1 MLERYLLLWLTASSY
16 VAFRWPSLWASLP
29 AQFTESLTSPWLVD
43 PFVASKS
50 ILPWLITVTM
60 FCIGLMLP
68 REEIRQV
75 FRRWPT
81 VFTGTAI
88 QYSVMPLL
96 AFSMGRLFGLTGD
109 TFIGIVMV
117 GCVPG
122 AMASN
127 VLTLN
132 ARGNTSYSVSLTTA
146 ATLLS
151 PLAVPAVLGLALS
164 TTEGIDKKV
173 LTDAGVTLLL
183 TVVLPVVAGHLLTH
197 RFPALETKSRWAGV
211 LIANLAIL
219 WIIAAVVGLTRDKL
233 AQFDVV
239 IVGALLG
246 VNLLGY
252 TAGYAGGLG
261 LKLDESMRR
270 ALTLEV
276 GMQNAGLGAML
287 ATELFSDK
295 PGVAIAPAMYTF
307 GCMLTGTI
315 LARIWA
321 GRSSH
326 HAPRD
331 ESGTKEE
338 PDASQT

>member
-1 MLERYLLLWLTASSY
+1 
-16 VAFRWPSLWASLP
+16 
-29 AQFTESLTSPWLVD
+29 
-43 PFVASKS
+43 
-50 ILPWLITVTM
+50 
-60 FCIGLMLP
+60 
-68 REEIRQV
+68 
-75 FRRWPT
+75 
-81 VFTGTAI
+81 
-88 QYSVMPLL
+88 
-96 AFSMGRLFGLTGD
+96 
-109 TFIGIVMV
+109 
-117 GCVPG
+117 
-122 AMASN
+122 
-127 VLTLN
+127 
-132 ARGNTSYSVSLTTA
+132 
-146 ATLLS
+146 
-151 PLAVPAVLGLALS
+151 
-164 TTEGIDKKV
+164 
-173 LTDAGVTLLL
+173 
-183 TVVLPVVAGHLLTH
+183 
-197 RFPALETKSRWAGV
+197 V

>member
-1 MLERYLLLWLTASSY
+1 MLERYLLLWLTASSG
-16 VAFRWPSLWASLP
+16 VAFFWPDLMASLP
-29 AQFTESLTSPWLVD
+29 TRLSESPGTPSPLWIAD

-50 ILPWLITVTM
+50 GLPWLITVTM

-81 VFTGTAI
+81 VFAGTAI
-88 QYSVMPLL
+88 QYLVMPLL
-96 AFSMGRLFGLTGD
+96 AFVAGKLFGLTGD
-109 TFIGIVMV
+109 AFIGIVMV

-132 ARGNTSYSVSLTTA
+132 ARGNTSYSVSLTTT

-151 PLAVPAVLGLALS
+151 PLAVPIVMALS
-164 TTEGIDKKV
+164 LSAAQGVDRSV
-173 LTDAGVTLLL
+173 LVNSSFALLK
-183 TVVLPVVAGHLLTH
+183 TVVLPVLFGHGLT
-197 RFPALETKSRWAGV
+197 RCFPALEEKSRSFGV

-219 WIIAAVVGLTRDKL
+219 WIIATVVGLTRKEL
-233 AQFDVV
+233 AQFDLA
-239 IVGALLG
+239 IVGALLF
-246 VNLLGY
+246 VNILGY
-252 TAGYAGGLG
+252 VAGYAGGWG
-261 LKLDESMRR
+261 MKLEEPMRR

-276 GMQNAGLGAML
+276 GMQNAGLGATL
-287 ATELFSDK
+287 ATLLFSEM

-315 LARIWA
+315 LARFWA
-321 GRSSH
+321 NRSSLT
-326 HAPRD
+326 AIG
-331 ESGTKEE
+331 GT
-338 PDASQT
+338 QQL

>member
-16 VAFRWPSLWASLP
+16 VAFRWPNLMASLP
-29 AQFTESLTSPWLVD
+29 PRFTESLGSPYFSWIVD
-43 PFVASKS
+43 PFVASQPV
-50 ILPWLITVTM
+50 LPWLIAITM

-68 REEIRQV
+68 RDEVRQV

-81 VFTGTAI
+81 VFAGTAI

-96 AFSMGRLFGLTGD
+96 AFAAGKLFGLSGD
-109 TFIGIVMV
+109 AFLGIVMV

-151 PLAVPAVLGLALS
+151 PLAVPLVLGLALS
-164 TTEGIDKKV
+164 TTEGVDRSV
-173 LTDAGVTLLL
+173 LVNSSFALLK
-183 TVVLPVVAGHLLTH
+183 TVVLPVLAGHALT
-197 RFPALETKSRWAGV
+197 RCFPALESKSRGIGV
-211 LIANLAIL
+211 LVANLAIL
-219 WIIAAVVGLTRDKL
+219 WIIATVVGLTREPL
-233 AQFDVV
+233 AQFDVA
-239 IVGALLG
+239 ILGALLI
-246 VNLLGY
+246 VNVLGY
-252 TAGYAGGLG
+252 AAGYAGGWG
-261 LKLDESMRR
+261 LKLEEPMRR

-276 GMQNAGLGAML
+276 GMQNAGLGATL
-287 ATELFSDK
+287 ATLLFSEQ

-315 LARIWA
+315 LARYWA
-321 GRSSH
+321 GQSRRPSNV
-326 HAPRD
+326 D
-331 ESGTKEE
+331 EPAK
-338 PDASQT
+338 PA